1 MFALQSVFCLL
12 WIAIKEKHQ
21 FRLIA
26 QNILPAVFIGFTSVA
41 GSVGWF
47 TAMSLQNAAIV
58 KTLGQTE
65 FVLTLLI
72 TYLYFGERISGRE
85 YAGMALVGA
94 SVLLLLTT
102 SV

>member
-1 MFALQSVFCLL
+1 M
-12 WIAIKEKHQ
+12 IA
-21 FRLIA
+21 R
-26 QNILPAVFIGFTSVA
+26 NILPAVFIGSTSVA

-65 FVLTLLI
+65 FELTLLI
-72 TYLYFGERISGRE
+72 TYWYFGERISVRE
-85 YAGMALVGA
+85 YAGMALVGV
-94 SVLLLLTT
+94 SVLLLLAT